1 MNKHFLQN
9 ILAFFATSC
18 LLTAC
23 AQTPQTQSIPVMPKH
38 STHILQ
44 SNASLNISV
53 EPKQQN
59 VWNVD
64 DIDISKINP
73 DKKLIS
79 FTFDDSIGSEIE
91 NLLAVFAAFNE
102 THPNAPAYAT
112 LFCNGA
118 YINDENVHTLSAAYA
133 MGWELGNHSFSHADF
148 STLSPSEQLDE
159 ISQTEDIL
167 SRIDGKSAHLFRAPY
182 GRIKK
187 QDRAN
192 IPVPI
197 IAWDVDTLDW
207 AKKTEE
213 EIYQTV
219 MWKSYEGSVVLMHDG
234 PMNTVSAVKR
244 LLPDLYDAGFQ
255 VVSISMLA
263 KAHECSLKNGGE
275 YIRIRKNGT
284 V

>member
-1 MNKHFLQN
+1 MLKRFFKKTPLLISFLY
-9 ILAFFATSC
+9 LFS
-18 LLTAC
+18 AC
-23 AQTPQTQSIPVMPKH
+23 SKTAQTQPPLPFVQH
-38 STHILQ
+38 SVTVFP
-44 SNASLNISV
+44 SEKPLNISV
-53 EPKQQN
+53 QEKPDN
-59 VWNVD
+59 VWDVS
-64 DIDISKINP
+64 DIDLSTINP
-73 DKKLIS
+73 EKKLIS

-102 THPNAPAYAT
+102 THPSAPAYAT

-118 YINDENVHTLSAAYA
+118 YITDENVHTLSAAYA

-148 STLSPSEQLDE
+148 STLSPNEQLDE
-159 ISQTEDIL
+159 ITQTETIL
-167 SRIDGKSAHLFRAPY
+167 SRVDGKAAHLFRAPY

-255 VVSISMLA
+255 VVSVSMLA
-263 KAHECSLKNGGE
+263 KAHECPLKNGGE

-284 V
+284 A